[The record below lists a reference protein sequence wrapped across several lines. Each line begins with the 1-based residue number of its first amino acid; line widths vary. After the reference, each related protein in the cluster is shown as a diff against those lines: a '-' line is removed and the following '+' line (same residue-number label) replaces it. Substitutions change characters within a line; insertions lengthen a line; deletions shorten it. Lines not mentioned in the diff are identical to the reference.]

1 MRPSKGNVKNVL
13 KVLNVPVLSRS
24 VLAAKSVHE
33 REQERKRR
41 GITLADRSIS
51 LRV

>member
-33 REQERKRR
+33 RERKRR